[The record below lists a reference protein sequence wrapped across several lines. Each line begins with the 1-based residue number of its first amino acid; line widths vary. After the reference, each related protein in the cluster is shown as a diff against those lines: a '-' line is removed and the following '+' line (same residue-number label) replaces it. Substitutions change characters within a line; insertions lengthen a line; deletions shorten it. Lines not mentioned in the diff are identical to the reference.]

1 MIWKAVRHSL
11 ISELLMWIVV
21 LVLAGL
27 VSILGLHVSTSSTA
41 FTLAMFVLFFY
52 IYRIV
57 SRRL

>member
-11 ISELLMWIVV
+11 ISELLMWVVV

-27 VSILGLHVSTSSTA
+27 VSILDLHVSTSSTV
-41 FTLAMFVLFFY
+41 FILAMFVLFFY
-52 IYRIV
+52 IYRTV